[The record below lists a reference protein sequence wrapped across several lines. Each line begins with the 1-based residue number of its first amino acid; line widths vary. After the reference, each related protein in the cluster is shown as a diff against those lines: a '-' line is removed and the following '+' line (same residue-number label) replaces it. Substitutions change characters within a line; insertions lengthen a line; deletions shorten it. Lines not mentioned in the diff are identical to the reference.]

1 MFHVIVP
8 FMFHP
13 INIPKYLKILLIYRI
28 LIPFLGP
35 QLPHSS
41 TNSKVNFFVIDIF
54 NNIDSTNLTIQLFAL
69 FLLRL
74 FNQVLSSKPT
84 NHQPLVQAVQ
94 PQVKPRLISDMVK
107 PKLISE
113 PSPNKLKL
121 IQESTAVKPKLN
133 TESPKL
139 AHENKLGVVLKQSS
153 TKVLLYFL
161 SKKCIFF
168 ESLKTT

>member
-28 LIPFLGP
+28 LIPLFRSSATPLVYKQQGKFFLHLC
-35 QLPHSS
+35 Q
-41 TNSKVNFFVIDIF
+41 DIF
-54 NNIDSTNLTIQLFAL
+54 NNIDSTNLTILLFAL

-161 SKKCIFF
+161 SKKQIF
-168 ESLKTT
+168 LKV